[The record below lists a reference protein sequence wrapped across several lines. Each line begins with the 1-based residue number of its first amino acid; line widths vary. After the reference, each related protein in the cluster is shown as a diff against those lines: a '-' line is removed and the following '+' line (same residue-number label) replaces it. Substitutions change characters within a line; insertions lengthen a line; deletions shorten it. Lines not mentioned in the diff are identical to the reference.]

1 MPPKLRYD
9 YILLNQICEER
20 NVKLLTDYSNM
31 FITRDTRII
40 GKCIRCENS
49 FDKSL
54 NKLHKQR
61 NFGCNSCAK
70 NIKFERIKET
80 MFNNYG
86 VEYAAKSEVFKDKMK
101 KTTLE
106 KYGVEHASQTDE
118 FKEKKR
124 LTNLERY
131 GCEYGLQNEE
141 VKNKRKQTNLE
152 RYGVENAM
160 QNKDIREGAKQTI
173 LQRYG
178 VEYVSQDAVIMEKMT
193 TSMYKFKEYVTPS
206 GNILKLQGY
215 EHYAFDI
222 LLKKEN
228 IDESDIITGCRN
240 VPTIWYDGS
249 DGKKHRHFVDFF
261 IPSQNRCIEVKSTWT
276 AKINHTAVFLK
287 QDAAKKLGYKY
298 EIWIYNSKGELVEF
312 HK

>member
-9 YILLNQICEER
+9 YILLNQICQEG
-20 NVKLLTDYSNM
+20 NVKLLTDYSNI

-54 NKLHKQR
+54 NNLHKQR
-61 NFGCNSCAK
+61 NFGCNTCSK
-70 NIKFERIKET
+70 IIKFERIKET
-80 MFNNYG
+80 MLNNYG

-101 KTTLE
+101 QTTFA
-106 KYGVEHASQTDE
+106 KYGFEHAMQNNYIKNKI
-118 FKEKKR
+118 KE
-124 LTNLERY
+124 TNLERY
-131 GCEYGLQNEE
+131 GCEYGMQNEE
-141 VKNKRKQTNLE
+141 VKNKKKQTNLQ
-152 RYGVENAM
+152 RYGVENVM
-160 QNKDIREGAKQTI
+160 QNKDVRENGKKTN

-193 TSMYKFKEYVTPS
+193 TCMYKFKEYVTPS

-215 EHYAFDI
+215 EHYAFDV

-228 IDESDIITGCRN
+228 IDESDIITGCTN
-240 VPTIWYDGS
+240 VPTIWYEGS

-276 AKINHTAVFLK
+276 AKINHIAVFLK

-312 HK
+312 YE